1 MEKRRKHAARLF
13 KAGTKQAEVA
23 RTLGVSRQSVS
34 RWYRDWKN
42 AGPVALKAAGRA
54 GRKPKLG
61 ANDLR
66 KIDKALREG
75 ARASGY
81 HTDLWT
87 LKRVSEVIET
97 TTGIRYHPGHVW
109 RILKENMGWSLQR
122 PAKKAKERNEEAVK
136 IWIAEKWPEL
146 KKNE

>member
-1 MEKRRKHAARLF
+1 MEKRRKQAARLL

-23 RTLGVSRQSVS
+23 RALGVSRQSVS

-42 AGPVALKAAGRA
+42 SGPAALKAAGRA
-54 GRKPKLG
+54 GRKPKLS
-61 ANDLR
+61 ATDLR
-66 KIDKALREG
+66 KIDKALLKG
-75 ARASGY
+75 ARANGY

-87 LKRVSEVIET
+87 LKRVSEVIEA